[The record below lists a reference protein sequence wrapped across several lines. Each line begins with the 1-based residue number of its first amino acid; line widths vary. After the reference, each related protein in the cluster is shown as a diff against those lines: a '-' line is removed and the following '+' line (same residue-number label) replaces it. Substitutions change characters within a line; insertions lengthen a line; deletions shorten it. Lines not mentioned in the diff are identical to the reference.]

1 MKIRELIGDPLPI
14 ERRLDRG
21 RILLLM
27 TPNQVMLGSINVKT
41 DDDLFSVK
49 VVVDRNL
56 VEYSWIE
63 HHLGL
68 RKEGDHCG
76 LVLNLFLEM
85 ARLDNLGGKKSD
97 KTHSGNFEKDKKK
110 RGEKSLNR
118 KVGREKS
125 SSMDLQS
132 NRRSGD
138 GKNVR
143 AKRDGKHVHPFDR
156 IEEIDKVSYVLKTP
170 HKGKRRWVYKPK
182 VRPPLFFVKNAKL
195 EIGTSK
201 RTVCR
206 MESEEESSWSLSEA
220 ESREVTR
227 NNSNGWKGGPSVLL
241 RISNNGILGDCNDHE
256 TNMLVI
262 SRITNSG
269 PQGEYNDYGPIVVGF
284 HENFNQLYEYINSI
298 EDHLQ
303 SKEVISSAVKNS
315 LSKNVKKTR
324 GEHESSQV
332 VDGVGEV

>member
-1 MKIRELIGDPLPI
+1 
-14 ERRLDRG
+14 
-21 RILLLM
+21 
-27 TPNQVMLGSINVKT
+27 
-41 DDDLFSVK
+41 
-49 VVVDRNL
+49 
-56 VEYSWIE
+56 
-63 HHLGL
+63 
-68 RKEGDHCG
+68 
-76 LVLNLFLEM
+76 M

-156 IEEIDKVSYVLKTP
+156 IEEIYKVSYVLKTP

-182 VRPPLFFVKNAKL
+182 A
-195 EIGTSK
+195 
-201 RTVCR
+201 
-206 MESEEESSWSLSEA
+206 MSEGPMPKSVQSQEG
-220 ESREVTR
+220 VTHII
-227 NNSNGWKGGPSVLL
+227 GGPSVLL

-303 SKEVISSAVKNS
+303 SKEVISFAVKNS